1 MKIPLITFFFLKII
15 FINFNNFSTPPSYA
29 DTPIHKEVQISNIT
43 EQQLYDI
50 SAVFCSLNHVLYKK
64 SNQMKQLLEQAK
76 NVIGNYKSDKY
87 DDIKNYCL
95 SLIYLLEGER
105 DKAISK
111 LYNLSRSHTFS
122 ELPSVY
128 YILALH
134 AYQNRHIQEAETL
147 LSKSVETSNQL
158 SKKPLTP
165 AILSL
170 IIIRYQTHKL
180 TQEEFKKEWEQ
191 ETKYSYLEEF
201 IDFEQLVHLIEHE
214 GELLEYIDNINSHKI
229 SDKEKQT
236 LIYTL
241 MFFGVLLNENM
252 LPINWQLELAKYS
265 NEGYSTATSL
275 LDYAMT
281 QESVSIEI
289 LIRLLHS
296 DTISP
301 QRQNNLSL

>member
-29 DTPIHKEVQISNIT
+29 DIPIHKEVQISNIT

-76 NVIGNYKSDKY
+76 NMIGNYKSDKY

-170 IIIRYQTHKL
+170 IIIRYQTNKL
-180 TQEEFKKEWEQ
+180 TPEEFKNLWEN
-191 ETKYSYLEEF
+191 EIRHSYLAEF
-201 IDFEQLVHLIEHE
+201 IDYEQLANLINQNDK
-214 GELLEYIDNINSHKI
+214 LLHQIENVNFIKSQNV
-229 SDKEKQT
+229 EQQT

-252 LPINWQLELAKYS
+252 LPLNWQLELAKYS